1 MRTLALALTNAHPTG
16 ESGSEGVALDLFSEL
31 AGNRAERV
39 SCATY
44 PAHMFSPILRIAV
57 AAWQRHYRIPEPL
70 YWIGLLASATLG
82 AISLVTGFYAG
93 LFDGEAFDRQFVA
106 GLTLA
111 AANLLLIGLSLV
123 GIVRWKLDRRR
134 GRESL
139 LIPYF
144 GEFAGAKSRG
154 ADARSA
160 ILDALDQNLS
170 EEERKRVHP
179 IGAVIDLGDRMLAAR
194 LLKSLQAQ
202 GIVHGRAVDRSGGGW
217 TVHARLARKATT
229 NITHYDWHTLD
240 ATPGQMPWRAW
251 FSKLPSTH
259 DVSDQEF
266 PLELTVDLT
275 ALIKAL
281 AVASG
286 LASSPMDAEEAL
298 RAAIAKAP
306 ESMSAAMDELRLTL
320 ARLIFLL
327 EDREEEALEILRERV
342 NAGNASG
349 ELVRCFEFLCSIRR
363 RQLHKELSDFGEVDG
378 EIAEIDAAIA
388 VEEEEELDAMGPEAR
403 KLAERANR
411 MSEDAE
417 AMLEQAQEM
426 GRQEDAGEEF
436 GEAGDE
442 LDEDEEF
449 DVDGSIE
456 EMKKVYAALPQE
468 MVAALEGAIN
478 DESDPRRDISLYNL
492 VTNYLSI
499 ALETDSEGE
508 AEILREK
515 AWEKLTQLIEQ
526 SGYYRGAWYVLRLR
540 GLRAWLRFR
549 TFAKE
554 ERAHSPEATAAAAE
568 AAKWYSRAIRRRPHF
583 MVFRREEAGMLSR
596 YKLRSRRSAILD
608 ANAFDGH
615 FYAGHKLRA
624 RYHEFRLQRRRMSLL
639 RDAMRDLRRGYLSLA
654 RLKVDWAIVGRHAPK
669 EERRDAL
676 ENAARAIRE
685 RIDEMGEE
693 AHLASIEA
701 ELTKLEAEIDP

>member
-1 MRTLALALTNAHPTG
+1 
-16 ESGSEGVALDLFSEL
+16 VA
-31 AGNRAERV
+31 
-39 SCATY
+39 
-44 PAHMFSPILRIAV
+44 
-57 AAWQRHYRIPEPL
+57 
-70 YWIGLLASATLG
+70 LG
-82 AISLVTGFYAG
+82 AISLLTGFYGG

-111 AANLLLIGLSLV
+111 AVNLLLIGSSLI

-134 GRESL
+134 GHNSL

-144 GEFAGAKSRG
+144 GEFAGAKNRG
-154 ADARSA
+154 ADARAA
-160 ILDALDQNLS
+160 ILDALDQNLND
-170 EEERKRVHP
+170 EERKRIHP
-179 IGAVIDLGDRMLAAR
+179 LSAVVDLGDRKLAAR
-194 LLKSLQAQ
+194 LLKSLRGQ
-202 GIVHGRAVDRSGGGW
+202 GIVHGRAVDRPGGGW
-217 TVHARLARKATT
+217 TVHARLARKAATT
-229 NITHYDWHTLD
+229 ITHYDWHTLD

-266 PLELTVDLT
+266 PLELTTDLT

-286 LASSPMDAEEAL
+286 LTSSPAEAEEAL

-306 ESMSAAMDELRLTL
+306 GSTSAAMDELRLTL
-320 ARLIFLL
+320 AMLIFLL
-327 EDREEEALEILRERV
+327 GSREEEGLEILRERV

-349 ELVRCFEFLCSIRR
+349 ELVRCFGFLGSTRR

-388 VEEEEELDAMGPEAR
+388 AEEEEELAAMGDEAR
-403 KLAERANR
+403 ELAERANR
-411 MSEDAE
+411 MGEEAE
-417 AMLEQAQEM
+417 ALLEQAHEM
-426 GRQEDAGEEF
+426 NLPEGADDEL
-436 GEAGDE
+436 GDE
-442 LDEDEEF
+442 DDDLDEDDEF
-449 DVDGSIE
+449 GIDNSIE
-456 EMKKVYAALPQE
+456 EMKRVYTALPQE
-468 MVAALEGAIN
+468 MIAALEVAIE

-492 VTNYLSI
+492 ITDYLSV
-499 ALETDSEGE
+499 AVEADSEAE
-508 AEILREK
+508 AEILRQK
-515 AWEKLTQLIEQ
+515 AWEKLDRLIEL
-526 SGYYRGAWYVLRLR
+526 SDYYRGAWYVLRLR

-554 ERAHSPEATAAAAE
+554 ERAHSAEAITAAAE

-583 MVFRREEAGMLSR
+583 IVFRREEANILGR
-596 YKLRSRRSAILD
+596 YKPRSRRSAILD

-624 RYHEFRLQRRRMSLL
+624 RYHEFRFQRRRMSLI

-654 RLKVDWAIVGRHAPK
+654 RIKVDWAIVGRHEPK

-676 ENAARAIRE
+676 ENAVRAMRD
-685 RIDEMGEE
+685 RIDQMGEE
-693 AHLASIEA
+693 VHLASIEA
-701 ELTKLEAEIDP
+701 ELTKLEAEISP